1 MRYPNLPRLKIL
13 VDGRE
18 TGLHA
23 FRASSFIARMFGL
36 LGRRPLES
44 GEALWLDP
52 CASVH
57 TLGMRY
63 PIDVVF
69 LDRDGSVVDTR
80 TALAPRRLAGARRA
94 RSVLEL
100 PPNRLAELGI
110 APGKRVT
117 LEGA

>member
-13 VDGRE
+13 VDGRD

-23 FRASSFIARMFGL
+23 YRATNFVARMFGL
-36 LGRRPLES
+36 LWRRPLAA
-44 GEALWLDP
+44 GEALWLNP

-69 LDRDGSVVDTR
+69 LDRDGAVVETK
-80 TALAPRRLAGARRA
+80 TALAPRRMAGARRA

-100 PPNRLAELGI
+100 PANQIGDLGI

-117 LEGA
+117 LESA